1 MAGWNASS
9 GSRAAEAVERATI
22 CAASQPDEALYTSDF
37 VTQYFEK
44 DMTATINID
53 RIGFDSEVFEEF
65 LGTRDEPSWIT
76 GARRTAFAKYSELLA
91 EELDPE
97 EFKRV
102 DLRIFNASK
111 FRPATG
117 ESDASSVKTLLANET
132 EYGGSIG
139 HVDGRMTQASVSDD
153 ISGKGVLFGDLLTLL
168 TENRELLEPYFMKQA
183 VQPESDR
190 FSAWHA
196 AFWTSGTLLFVP
208 KGVAVDLPLHSLIAH
223 TKNGVADFGHTL
235 VIVEDEARATLL
247 EETTSAAD
255 DLNGLHVGC
264 VELIVGRHANL
275 RYVQL
280 QNWNQKTWHFA
291 HQAGNVDSQG
301 SLQWT
306 VVGLGS
312 KLSHI
317 HQDVNLNGRAATAEV
332 NGVTFASDRQK
343 ISYYTQQHHKAQ
355 GTHSDLLYKEVLRDE
370 SRVIWRG
377 MIKVDAAAQQ
387 TDGYQRSDALM
398 LSRNARCDNIPGLE
412 IDADDVRCTHGATTG
427 RVDEEQLFYAESR
440 GISEQEAMHMIVEGF
455 FQKVYD
461 RIPVEV
467 VRETLS
473 RTVKGKLGI
482 ETLAT
487 V

>member
-1 MAGWNASS
+1 
-9 GSRAAEAVERATI
+9 
-22 CAASQPDEALYTSDF
+22 
-37 VTQYFEK
+37 
-44 DMTATINID
+44 MTATINIS
-53 RIGFDSEVFEEF
+53 RIGFSSEVFEEF
-65 LGTRDEPSWIT
+65 LNNRVEASWIT
-76 GARRTAFAKYSELLA
+76 DARRAAFARYEELLA

-102 DLRIFNASK
+102 DLRVFNAGK

-117 ESDASSVKTLLANET
+117 ESDASSVSTLLANET
-132 EYGGSIG
+132 EYGGNIR
-139 HVDGRMTQASVSDD
+139 HVDGTMTGTTVSDA
-153 ISGKGVLFGDLLTLL
+153 IKAQGVLFGDLQTLL
-168 TENRELLEPYFMKQA
+168 TENRELLEPYFLKQA
-183 VQPESDR
+183 VKPDADR

-208 KGVAVDLPLHSLIAH
+208 KGVEVDLPLHSLIAH
-223 TKNGVADFGHTL
+223 TKDGVADFGHTL
-235 VIVEDEARATLL
+235 IIVEDEARATLL
-247 EETTSAAD
+247 EETTSANE
-255 DLNGLHVGC
+255 DLHGLHVGC
-264 VELIVGRHANL
+264 VELIVGKHANL

-280 QNWNQKTWHFA
+280 QNWNQNSWHFA
-291 HQAGNVDSQG
+291 HQAGNVDQQG

-317 HQDVNLNGRAATAEV
+317 HQDVNLNGRASTAEV

-355 GTHSDLLYKEVLRDE
+355 GTHSDLLYKEVLRDA

-377 MIKVDAAAQQ
+377 MIKVDEAAQQ

-398 LSRNARCDNIPGLE
+398 LSGDCRVDSIPGLE
-412 IDADDVRCTHGATTG
+412 IEADDVRCTHGATTG
-427 RVDEEQLFYAESR
+427 RVDEEQIFYAQSR
-440 GISEQEAMHMIVEGF
+440 GISENEAMHMIVEGF
-455 FQKVYD
+455 FQQVYD
-461 RIPVEV
+461 RIPIEI

-473 RTVKGKLGI
+473 RTVQGKLGI
-482 ETLAT
+482 ESMEM